1 MRFFGGFCRYSPGK
15 ETTSC
20 MQQKG
25 PVNYRVVC
33 RSIKA
38 VMRMNA
44 EDLGRKERHEKR
56 LALFME
62 HLDHPEAPYRWG
74 AAEALG
80 KMEDPRAVE
89 ALIPLLG
96 DPDWRVRMKTAWA
109 LGRIGD
115 ARAAPHLN
123 RLARDESEAVRDMAK
138 EAVQELLKRRF
149 RETSADRE

>member
-1 MRFFGGFCRYSPGK
+1 M
-15 ETTSC
+15 
-20 MQQKG
+20 
-25 PVNYRVVC
+25 
-33 RSIKA
+33 A
-38 VMRMNA
+38 
-44 EDLGRKERHEKR
+44 
-56 LALFME
+56 

-80 KMEDPRAVE
+80 KMADPRAVE

-115 ARAAPHLN
+115 ARAAPYLN

-149 RETSADRE
+149 RETSATPE